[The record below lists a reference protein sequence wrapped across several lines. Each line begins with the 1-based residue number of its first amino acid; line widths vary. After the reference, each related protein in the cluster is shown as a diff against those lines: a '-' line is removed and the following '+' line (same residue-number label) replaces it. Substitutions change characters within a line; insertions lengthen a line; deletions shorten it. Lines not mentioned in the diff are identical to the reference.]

1 MYPGISSYSRPSV
14 GIGPGFSY
22 VVGVILVFLIANFQN
37 PLI

>member
-1 MYPGISSYSRPSV
+1 MDPGISPYSRPSV